1 MPRMLWVLIPIFL
14 MLGSAGGS
22 TSERPFEPGNAAL
35 GANPSRTD
43 PPERLATTRRWIA
56 GLDHHAVAAAALSH
70 SAGFADGVRNR
81 RLDVYTRTVSRTP
94 SGEHRTIA
102 WLDFRPL
109 GANASQ
115 PGIPEN
121 AHPQSAERNV
131 RNVPESTSFVLLAIG
146 LTGLALSRKRIKK

>member
-1 MPRMLWVLIPIFL
+1 MLRVLIPIFL

-22 TSERPFEPGNAAL
+22 TAEQPFEPGNAAW

-56 GLDHHAVAAAALSH
+56 GLDHHAVAAALSH

-81 RLDVYTRTVSRTP
+81 RLDVHTRTVSRTP
-94 SGEHRTIA
+94 SGEDRTIT

-121 AHPQSAERNV
+121 AHPQSAGRNV